1 MSSLEAVV
9 SYRIHHYLPQ
19 GVCWPTTTPIVP
31 QVLMNLMPDTERLTT
46 EHIKSHLQKYRLHYT
61 RSKDE
66 FLEFYELRLKEKFAQ
81 FCTAM
86 QWRDLPPHLTDEAG
100 TGSFN
105 HFKQHT
111 PLMLCTLVSVAL

>member
-1 MSSLEAVV
+1 
-9 SYRIHHYLPQ
+9 
-19 GVCWPTTTPIVP
+19 
-31 QVLMNLMPDTERLTT
+31 MNLMPDTERLTT

-86 QWRDLPPHLTDEAG
+86 QWRDLPPHLTEEAG
-100 TGSFN
+100 TGCLITIEQYISPIAL
-105 HFKQHT
+105 HA
-111 PLMLCTLVSVAL
+111 VSVSL

>member
-1 MSSLEAVV
+1 
-9 SYRIHHYLPQ
+9 
-19 GVCWPTTTPIVP
+19 
-31 QVLMNLMPDTERLTT
+31 MNLMPDTERLTT

-86 QWRDLPPHLTDEAG
+86 QWRDLPPHLTDETG
-100 TGSFN
+100 TGSFG
-105 HFKQHT
+105 HFQKVHT
-111 PLMLCTLVSVAL
+111 ADALHACISYVVKHDSMLNADTVTHRTICYAYLYCTTQMIWRIS